1 MSDGSK
7 QAANKAVMTMWENR
21 RADYQRTQL
30 ESLRRSLQLTDQI
43 ISGRPD
49 VRLRFSDVRPP
60 DSQGRS
66 GSKMDKSYSV
76 ACGETITINVKYI
89 PKPTSPEGIANIL
102 GLDYHEL
109 AHVMLTPADRTV
121 ILNALQDKD
130 KKNKTSQNFWPAF
143 TILEEHRIETLM
155 GARYPSLRKYFA
167 YPVLSLLVKKT
178 TSADMNTRHLL
189 LHGRRYLP
197 RKVRDTFREFFEK
210 AYTPK
215 AAREAEACIDEYRFL
230 ALTDKEAYNRAAILT
245 NRFAELLDDLGI
257 TPPTPDHGDEQSTG
271 SPNKVQDKKQVR
283 QEHENMSKD
292 AKADSSKQD
301 EAEQKDPEYDG
312 SDFNKDNQEGGDDN
326 DGDSDDPSDGN
337 DEQPESAESEPDEQS
352 TGSGSGSDP
361 QGKGKG
367 DQGNNDRKSSGS
379 GNSDSG
385 GKGKQRSSVGTS
397 QSPGKGGK
405 SAGSG
410 GGTDP
415 IRKSPAPPAQPET
428 LQPHQVHSA
437 ISQIMKDLL
446 DDDEVNAEI
455 KRYQS
460 AMDESNDGLA
470 SVLGYTPEKEEKH
483 FRSVTPE
490 MFARSSALSDQLRQL
505 WAKMEAGWNYGV
517 EDGPRLNMM
526 NAAMATEPEDY
537 DTIYDDWTPGQQE
550 TSGTEVVIMGDRS
563 GSMGGSR
570 WATDDN
576 PSLAKIVSQNIWE
589 FMYALQEVDA
599 KVTVLT
605 YDGYCYTLYNR
616 TENVT
621 GAGWYEL
628 EGAGGTDPTSAFQE
642 ARRILTGSEMQ
653 NKLLVNFTD
662 GGWGSSPEAIQESLD
677 PLWDT
682 VKVAILLGGMQT
694 GSFRYKELFD
704 IVGESSGDILDI
716 ISKAVIEIIQ
726 RSAGSL

>member
-1 MSDGSK
+1 MGNDAK
-7 QAANKAVMTMWENR
+7 AANKATKTMWENR

-43 ISGRPD
+43 VSGRPD
-49 VRLRFSDVRPP
+49 VRLRFSDARPP
-60 DSQGRS
+60 DSNGRS
-66 GSKMDKSYSV
+66 SSMGSSYSV
-76 ACGETITINVKYI
+76 ACGETITINVKNI
-89 PKPTSPEGIANIL
+89 PKPTTPEGIANIL

-109 AHVMLTPADRTV
+109 AHVILTPADRTI

-130 KKNKTSQNFWPAF
+130 KKGKTSQNFWPAF

-155 GARYPSLRKYFA
+155 GAKYPSLKKYFA

-178 TSADMNTRHLL
+178 TPADMNTRHLL

-197 RKVRDTFREFFEK
+197 RKLRDTFREFFEK
-210 AYTPK
+210 AYTK
-215 AAREAEACIDEYRFL
+215 KDARDAEACIDEYRFL
-230 ALTDKEAYNRAAILT
+230 ALTDNAAYARAAIIT
-245 NRFAELLDDLGI
+245 NRFARLLDELGI

-283 QEHENMSKD
+283 QDHENMSKD
-292 AKADSSKQD
+292 AKAASDKQD
-301 EAEQKDPEYDG
+301 KSEQEDPEYDG
-312 SDFNKDNQEGGDDN
+312 SDFNKEDQEGGEEN
-326 DGDSDDPSDGN
+326 DGDSNDQSDADDG
-337 DEQPESAESEPDEQS
+337 QQGAESEPDEQS
-352 TGSGSGSDP
+352 TGSGSGSDSEGE
-361 QGKGKG
+361 GKN

-379 GNSDSG
+379 GKSDTG
-385 GKGKQRSSVGTS
+385 GKGKQRSDVGSS

-415 IRKSPAPPAQPET
+415 IRKSPAPPEKPET
-428 LQPHQVHSA
+428 LQPHQVHNA
-437 ISQIMKDLL
+437 ISKIMKDLL

-460 AMDESNDGLA
+460 AMDESGDGLA

-490 MFARSSALSDQLRQL
+490 MFLRSSALSDQLRQL

-526 NAAMATEPEDY
+526 NAAMATEAEDY

-570 WATDDN
+570 WDTDDN
-576 PSLAKIVSQNIWE
+576 PSLAKIVSKNIWE

-642 ARRILTGSEMQ
+642 ARRILTQSEMQ

-662 GGWGSSPEAIQESLD
+662 GGWGSDPATIQESLD

-682 VKVAILLGGMQT
+682 VKVAILLGGMET
-694 GSFRYKELFD
+694 RSFRYKELFD
-704 IVGESSGDILDI
+704 IVGESSGDILGI

-726 RSAGSL
+726 RSAGAR